1 MAAYGVRRSEAQD
14 DVVDTLLKLGLNR
27 EMATMSIPFVW
38 FRVAT
43 TDPYS
48 PVIIGIVHAIQETLR
63 KMGINTRG
71 DGFVDG
77 YTSAALSRICGADW
91 KQKHW
96 INVIDDVNFAAA
108 HGLPAKEQAMG
119 YLGDDHMTGSGYSM
133 FSGYSTVGALSA
145 PSWCSDRNPQGNCKA
160 EKNICKPMDTATLGV
175 FKNLQ
180 RQVNTSFGKGVIDV
194 DGRIG
199 PKTVSATNKAL
210 NQFPHTFGTF
220 SHCDTLSARADE
232 VAAFL
237 QGFNKGKRPVKDPR
251 GGSPPSVAV
260 VSPGGGTTVFN
271 PPAQSGF
278 VGFVKSPLGMASVAG
293 AVVLFLVMSDK
304 KKPKKK
310 ARKPR
315 RRRRLP
321 KKRVT
326 HTFF

>member
-1 MAAYGVRRSEAQD
+1 VQD

-48 PVIIGIVHAIQETLR
+48 PVIIGIVHAIQAKLAT
-63 KMGINTRG
+63 MGIKTRG

-77 YTSAALSRICGADW
+77 YTTAALNRIAGDRW
-91 KQKHW
+91 KQSYW
-96 INVIDDVNFAAA
+96 INVIDDVNFAGA

-119 YLGDDHMTGSGYSM
+119 YLGNDDYASTYMTMEGDEWSEKHM
-133 FSGYSTVGALSA
+133 VLGAVPQGPA
-145 PSWCSDRNPQGNCKA
+145 FWCSDRTPQAGCKA
-160 EKNICKPMDTATLGV
+160 LNNICKPMDATTLAI
-175 FKNLQ
+175 FKGIQ
-180 RQVNTSFGKGVIDV
+180 REANKILAKLKKGVLDV

-199 PKTVSATNKAL
+199 RLTRTAI
-210 NQFPHTFGTF
+210 NQILGSNFQ
-220 SHCDTLSARADE
+220 HCDE
-232 VAAFL
+232 VAGRSQQILASL
-237 QGFNKGKRPVKDPR
+237 ATKAASMGAAPVPDPK
-251 GGSPPSVAV
+251 GGSKPSVV
-260 VSPGGGTTVFN
+260 VKTPEGGTTVFH
-271 PPAQSGF
+271 PPEQAGF
-278 VGFVKSPLGMASVAG
+278 VGFVKSPIGMASVAG

-315 RRRRLP
+315 RKRRLP

-326 HTFF
+326 HSFY

>member
-1 MAAYGVRRSEAQD
+1 VRRSDAQD

-48 PVIIGIVHAIQETLR
+48 PVIIGIVHAIQESLR

-77 YTSAALSRICGADW
+77 YTSAALKRIAGASW

-96 INVIDDVNFAAA
+96 INVIDDVNFAGA

-119 YLGDDHMTGSGYSM
+119 YLGNDHMTGSGYSM
-133 FSGYSTVGALSA
+133 FSGYSAVGALSA

-160 EKNICKPMDTATLGV
+160 EKNICKPMDAATLGV

-210 NQFPHTFGTF
+210 DQFPHTFGSF

-232 VAAFL
+232 VGAFL
-237 QGFNKGKRPVKDPR
+237 AGFNQGKPPVKDPK

-260 VSPGGGTTVFN
+260 VAPDGSTSVHN
-271 PPAQSGF
+271 PPSQAGIID
-278 VGFVKSPLGMASVAG
+278 FVKSPIGMASVAG

-304 KKPKKK
+304 KKKPKKK
-310 ARKPR
+310 AKTR

-326 HTFF
+326 QSFY

>member
-1 MAAYGVRRSEAQD
+1 MSSYGVRRSEAQD

-48 PVIIGIVHAIQETLR
+48 PVIIGIVHAIQEGLR
-63 KMGINTRG
+63 KMGVNTRG

-77 YTSAALSRICGADW
+77 YTNAALIRISGADW

-119 YLGDDHMTGSGYSM
+119 YLGDDYMTGSGYS
-133 FSGYSTVGALSA
+133 TIGALQA
-145 PSWCSDRNPQGNCKA
+145 ASWCSDRNPQGNCKA
-160 EKNICKPMDTATLGV
+160 VKNICKPMDSATLGV
-175 FKNLQ
+175 FKGLQ
-180 RQVNTSFGKGVIDV
+180 RQVNKTFGKGVIDV

-210 NQFPHTFGTF
+210 NEFPHTFGTF
-220 SHCDTLSARADE
+220 SHCDTLAARADE
-232 VAAFL
+232 GSAFL
-237 QGFNKGKRPVKDPR
+237 AGNNQGKKVIKDPQ
-251 GGSPPSVAV
+251 GGSPPSVAI
-260 VSPGGGTTVFN
+260 VSPDGRTSVFN
-271 PPAQSGF
+271 PPEQAGF
-278 VGFVKSPLGMASVAG
+278 VGFVKSPLGMASGAG

-304 KKPKKK
+304 KKKPKKK
-310 ARKPR
+310 SKPR
-315 RRRRLP
+315 QCDTN
-321 KKRVT
+321 K
-326 HTFF
+326 

>member
-1 MAAYGVRRSEAQD
+1 MSAYGVRRSEAQD

-48 PVIIGIVHAIQETLR
+48 PVIIGIVHAIQESLR

-77 YTSAALSRICGADW
+77 YTNAALIRISGSDW
-91 KQKHW
+91 KKNHW
-96 INVIDDVNFAAA
+96 INVIDDVNFAGA

-119 YLGDDHMTGSGYSM
+119 YLGADDYMTGSGYS
-133 FSGYSTVGALSA
+133 TIGALPA
-145 PSWCSDRNPQGNCKA
+145 QSWCSDRNPQGNCKA
-160 EKNICKPMDTATLGV
+160 LKNICKPMDAPTLGV
-175 FKNLQ
+175 FKTLQ
-180 RQVNTSFGKGVIDV
+180 REVNTSFGKGVIDV

-210 NQFPHTFGTF
+210 DKFPHTFGSF

-232 VAAFL
+232 VGAF
-237 QGFNKGKRPVKDPR
+237 FANSNKGKRRVKDPR

-260 VSPGGGTTVFN
+260 VAPDGSTSVFN
-271 PPAQSGF
+271 PPQQSGF
-278 VGFVKSPLGMASVAG
+278 AGFVKSPIGMASVAG

-310 ARKPR
+310 ARKKR
-315 RRRRLP
+315 SARRLP

-326 HTFF
+326 HSFY